1 MALAIDATAT
11 AATHT
16 AGATSLDNSN
26 LTVGAGATG
35 LLVVVLFQAL
45 SVIATSVTVTWD
57 NGGTN
62 QTLTNIRDD
71 ASPNVNG
78 IIQLF
83 GRVSPT
89 TGNKTLHVAW
99 TNSCPAVVTAMS
111 FSGGITTSVATAFS
125 TGATNNGLSG
135 SPSLSISGASG
146 NISVCVT
153 DDTAGTSSGLTATG
167 SSAWF
172 SDSVEANLSTR
183 GATAPSTATV
193 SWSGSPASTEWVA
206 SGVDVIAAAS
216 TRKLFKMYV
225 PIWGPLLAR

>member
-26 LTVGAGATG
+26 LTIGSGATG
-35 LLVVVLFQAL
+35 LLVTVIFQAV
-45 SVIATSVTVTWD
+45 SVVASGVSITWD

-62 QTLTNIRDD
+62 QAMTKIRDD
-71 ASPNVNG
+71 ASANVNG
-78 IIQLF
+78 IIHLW
-83 GRVSPT
+83 GLVNPT
-89 TGNKTLHVAW
+89 SGNKTLHVAW
-99 TNSCPAVVTAMS
+99 TNSCPAVLTAMS

-125 TGATNNGLSG
+125 TGATNNALSG
-135 SPSLSISGASG
+135 SPSLSLSGASG
-146 NISVCVT
+146 NISACVT
-153 DDTAGTSSGLTATG
+153 DDTTGTSSGLTATG

-206 SGVDVIAAAS
+206 TGVDIIAAAS

-225 PIWGPLLAR
+225 PILGPVLAR